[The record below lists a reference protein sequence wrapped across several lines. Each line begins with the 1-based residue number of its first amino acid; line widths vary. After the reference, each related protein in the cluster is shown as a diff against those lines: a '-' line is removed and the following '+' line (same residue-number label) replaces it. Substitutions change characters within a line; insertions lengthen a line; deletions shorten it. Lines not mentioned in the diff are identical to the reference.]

1 MRNVSNEEAD
11 KIEEIIDS
19 VGLSNFISAVS
30 EICTEKADHIRS
42 NSAAEDDLYLSR
54 MWLNCWSVLNTAQ
67 ERIIRYLGE

>member
-1 MRNVSNEEAD
+1 MRNVSNEEAN

-30 EICTEKADHIRS
+30 DICVEKADHIRS

-54 MWLNCWSVLNTAQ
+54 MWLNCQSVLNTAQ
-67 ERIIRYLGE
+67 EKIIRYLGE